1 MNIDRLVCGTFLSS
15 LAWLA
20 MSRGVTEH
28 KTDDGTITAELHFCS
43 SIITEELTM
52 GSMTGAMTESMIDL
66 DIELTIGVVGTSGSK
81 SWFTGVT
88 GEYTGEIGEVG
99 MSEDDCCGE
108 LVSIESEGCC
118 CLLLLGALVLLFL
131 CELDLLLPRV
141 GPM

>member
-52 GSMTGAMTESMIDL
+52 GSMTGAMTGSMIDL

-88 GEYTGEIGEVG
+88 GEYTGEVGEVG
-99 MSEDDCCGE
+99 MSEDDGF
-108 LVSIESEGCC
+108 
-118 CLLLLGALVLLFL
+118 LFL
-131 CELDLLLPRV
+131 LVTGITKVLHNYQQTIITINPKSKSHTKDP
-141 GPM
+141 